1 MAPTKPPALALPTV
15 TPAPAPLDGL
25 GEGIGAPLTVP
36 GAGELEESGYGEPES
51 DGDGYSVV
59 DGVGEGVGDT

>member
-15 TPAPAPLDGL
+15 TPAARPLDGL

-36 GAGELEESGYGEPES
+36 GAGELDESGYGDPES
-51 DGDGYSVV
+51 EGVGYSVV
-59 DGVGEGVGDT
+59 DGVGAVLGGT